1 MTPPRHHLVSYK
13 GFVVEFREEN
23 SQGETT
29 IQARVFK
36 MDKTTHKF
44 IQVCMVNSPEL
55 GNLYII
61 TAKCVTEESSGS
73 VLPCVLFRNC
83 KGDSGFPCVFHTAF
97 LILDGEDARFLNVRR
112 MSTSHNM
119 CHRDVL
125 KTFQLLS
132 GPQLAYSYH
141 GDLYVTGDKQNS
153 GTFQP
158 VKIATSTFDPLWWGM
173 LGNTLVAM
181 GTEEYSSDQQ
191 MDTGEEVVADL
202 DLIWGQKWMYIA
214 MATEDEDFKKRDG
227 SIFVPHPYACVAR
240 AVHLLDY
247 RPIKQTIDGD
257 NPEQD
262 DDDDDV
268 HQSKVLLATSQ
279 RQLVEL
285 EDGEVRRICELPFP
299 DPCDMRVAYVSGG
312 ETLVLVTSATGGVC
326 AVWGSNFKPAGHW
339 PAAHTALTDYF
350 LSCGTQQV
358 LLLSGRG
365 GDVFEGFLLTDL
377 MGYNITEQEEEDED
391 ETYVSGTDR
400 NVPMQ
405 SAVQALQ
412 ARLYESQTSLEDLR
426 SLSAQKDRVIRQTC
440 TALRAMVL
448 QTGHVTQA
456 TLPDDP
462 SLVCLYGGQNGRTSG
477 DQLPPS
483 PPLPDPITVVQVWQ
497 RLVLDQWV
505 VGLEISN
512 QSDRTLRDVHLALVR
527 HGKVKTGAM
536 KSSRWD
542 TTESTSSCRV
552 VPKIPPSEKPGS
564 EATHIQSKKLKLDR
578 DVQDA
583 TKLNTTLVCVSPL
596 PNFGAQS
603 SVQCS
608 LILSW
613 REEDSRGKGSET
625 EASWRDFC
633 LDVGHVKLSIG
644 DITSGHLTVLS
655 GDCSKTADLQ
665 KVDLLAFD
673 ALQSETRLKVRCS
686 HGNLRQLPQML
697 QSTLGF
703 QAIPGASGLF
713 CEQQGPLQYVR
724 VTCTVVSRVKADLS
738 VFTRDLPQLCLL
750 LHSLYSILPQGTK
763 VLPDLQ
769 DFKVKEEVEKY
780 VTSVDTELP
789 HVGSKLRTLLQG
801 EIEQE

>member
-1 MTPPRHHLVSYK
+1 MTPPTHHLVSYK

-44 IQVCMVNSPEL
+44 VQVCMVNSPEL
-55 GNLYII
+55 GNLHII

-83 KGDSGFPCVFHTAF
+83 KGDSGSPCVFHTAF
-97 LILDGEDARFLNVRR
+97 LILDGEDARFLTGRR
-112 MSTSHNM
+112 MSTSHNF
-119 CHRDVL
+119 CHSDVL

-141 GDLYVTGDKQNS
+141 GDVYVTRDKQNS

-158 VKIATSTFDPLWWGM
+158 VKIATSTFDPLWWGK
-173 LGNTLVAM
+173 LGRTLVAM
-181 GTEEYSSDQQ
+181 GTEEYSSSDQQ

-202 DLIWGQKWMYIA
+202 DLIWGHKWMYIA
-214 MATEDEDFKKRDG
+214 MATKDEDLKKRDG
-227 SIFVPHPYACVAR
+227 SIFIPHPYACVAR
-240 AVHLLDY
+240 AVHLLEY

-262 DDDDDV
+262 DDDI

-279 RQLVEL
+279 GQLVEL
-285 EDGEVRRICELPFP
+285 EDGEVRRICELPFLN
-299 DPCDMRVAYVSGG
+299 PCDVRVAYVSGG
-312 ETLVLVTSATGGVC
+312 ETLVLLTSPTGGVC

-377 MGYNITEQEEEDED
+377 MGYNITEQEEEAED
-391 ETYVSGTDR
+391 ETDVSGTDR

-412 ARLYESQTSLEDLR
+412 ARLYVSQKESQTSLEDLR

-448 QTGHVTQA
+448 QTGHITQA

-462 SLVCLYGGQNGRTSG
+462 SLVCLYDGQIGCTSG

-483 PPLPDPITVVQVWQ
+483 PPLPDHITVVKVWQ

-512 QSDRTLRDVHLALVR
+512 QSDRE
-527 HGKVKTGAM
+527 G
-536 KSSRWD
+536 
-542 TTESTSSCRV
+542 
-552 VPKIPPSEKPGS
+552 
-564 EATHIQSKKLKLDR
+564 
-578 DVQDA
+578 
-583 TKLNTTLVCVSPL
+583 
-596 PNFGAQS
+596 
-603 SVQCS
+603 
-608 LILSW
+608 
-613 REEDSRGKGSET
+613 DSRGKGSE

-633 LDVGHVKLSIG
+633 LDVGHLKLSIG

-655 GDCSKTADLQ
+655 MDRSKTADLQ
-665 KVDLLAFD
+665 KVDLLALD
-673 ALQSETRLKVRCS
+673 AVQSETRLKVRCS

-724 VTCTVVSRVKADLS
+724 VTCTVVSRVEADLS
-738 VFTRDLPQLCLL
+738 VFTRDLPQLCVLL
-750 LHSLYSILPQGTK
+750 YSLYNILPQGTK

-801 EIEQE
+801 EGMGKEVFDFKKAILQKEMSFPTGRSCFLKAPPKEL